1 MRQFSTIFNEI
12 LRIIPKDRLKS
23 FINEHKTDRYVKKC
37 SSWNLFV
44 VHLFAQIRGKQSLRD
59 IETGLNQNQGKW
71 AHLGIETIARST
83 ISEANKR
90 IDPKIY
96 EKLFYELLGKCV
108 NFSARKR
115 FKFKNPLVALDAT
128 VIDLCLSVYDW
139 AKFRKRKGAIKLH
152 CLLDVKGNIPSFM
165 VMTDGKIHES
175 QIAQNIPLPLMP
187 DSIITFDRAYI
198 DFGVFSAYQHN
209 GIFFVTRAKSNLNYT
224 VLGQHMLPQRKG
236 LIFDHSIALAN
247 HYQSRDFL
255 HPLRLIG
262 YKDSQTGKIYQFL
275 TNNFTLAAA
284 TISQIYKSR
293 WEIEL
298 FFKWIKQNL
307 KMTSFLGT
315 SKHAVLSQIWIAM
328 IYFLLLSYIKHQT
341 KYHGSLLTLAR
352 VFQETLFHRNSI
364 IDI

>member
-1 MRQFSTIFNEI
+1 M
-12 LRIIPKDRLKS
+12 
-23 FINEHKTDRYVKKC
+23 
-37 SSWNLFV
+37 

-96 EKLFYELLGKCV
+96 QKLFYKLLGKCV
-108 NFSARKR
+108 NFYARKR
-115 FKFKNPLVALDAT
+115 FKFKNPLVTLDTT

-165 VMTDGKIHES
+165 VMTDGKIYES

-209 GIFFVTRAKSNLNYT
+209 GIFFVTRPKSNLNYT
-224 VLGQHMLPQRKG
+224 VLGQRMLPEKD
-236 LIFDHSIALAN
+236 LSLTI
-247 HYQSRDFL
+247 QS
-255 HPLRLIG
+255 P
-262 YKDSQTGKIYQFL
+262 
-275 TNNFTLAAA
+275 
-284 TISQIYKSR
+284 
-293 WEIEL
+293 
-298 FFKWIKQNL
+298 
-307 KMTSFLGT
+307 
-315 SKHAVLSQIWIAM
+315 
-328 IYFLLLSYIKHQT
+328 
-341 KYHGSLLTLAR
+341 
-352 VFQETLFHRNSI
+352 
-364 IDI
+364 